1 MSARSGGSFF
11 HSFFT
16 ILAVIDANKTGENF
30 ATTAELPK
38 YFFSLQGCLPRE
50 LITQILSEFDSHH
63 ILNIVALRKYIQA
76 SIFSQHI
83 LYQCTRSVL
92 VNSLL
97 TFRVMGCLHRN

>member
-1 MSARSGGSFF
+1 MSARGGGSFL
-11 HSFFT
+11 T
-16 ILAVIDANKTGENF
+16 LLAAIAASKTGENF
-30 ATTAELPK
+30 ATTAKLPK

-50 LITQILSEFDSHH
+50 RITQILSEFDSHR
-63 ILNIVALRKYIQA
+63 ILNIIALRKYIQA

-97 TFRVMGCLHRN
+97 TFRAMGCLHRN